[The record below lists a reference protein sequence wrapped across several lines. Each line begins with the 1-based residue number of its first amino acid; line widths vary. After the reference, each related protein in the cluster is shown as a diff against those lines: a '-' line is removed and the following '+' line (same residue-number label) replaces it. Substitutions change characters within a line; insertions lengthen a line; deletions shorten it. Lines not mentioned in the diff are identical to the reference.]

1 VILEARDNGH
11 PLSRAFFIVYDGVQT
26 RFSPRFERIM
36 LTRLKVKGFKNL
48 VDIDVRFGP
57 FTCIAGV
64 NGVGKSNLFDAI
76 HFLSLLSD
84 LKFLDAARFIR
95 DPSGQGDVPSLF
107 HRVGEGVDAE
117 MEFEAEMIVPPSSR
131 DDLGQKAEAG
141 ITFLKYRLM
150 LRLRA
155 GSEIAEGHTIELR
168 HEELTHI
175 NLNAAKAQL
184 WFPHSKSWRQ
194 SAVSGRRTGGSFI
207 STAQKESG
215 ETVISWHQDGHAGR
229 PHPLLASNAPR
240 TLLSSASAEYP
251 TALLARREMQ
261 SWRLLQFEPSSL
273 RKHDE
278 FNAPT
283 SLGRDGS
290 HLPATLYRL
299 TRQSDGAAN
308 GHAEPRVYS
317 RVSNRLAEL
326 IRNVRGI
333 GVDRDEKR
341 RLLTLQLTDLD
352 GTVHPAHVLSDGTLR
367 FLALAVLELDPQ
379 MLGLICLEEPEN
391 GIHPE
396 RIPAMLRLLK
406 DIAADPEVEA
416 GPDNPLRQVI
426 INTHSP
432 SVVSQVDDADLLVA
446 DSMEH
451 VEEDGTR
458 FQGVRFSCLP
468 DTWREEDGVRPIARG
483 TLGSYLNPVPPPLE
497 HAEPASIRK
506 ALVKP
511 RPVKDRRDLQPC
523 FEFPEEG
530 TLA

>member
-1 VILEARDNGH
+1 
-11 PLSRAFFIVYDGVQT
+11 
-26 RFSPRFERIM
+26 M

-48 VDIDVRFGP
+48 VDVDVRFGP

-84 LKFLDAARFIR
+84 KKFLDAARFIR
-95 DPSGQGDVPSLF
+95 DPSGNGDVQSLF

-117 MEFEAEMIVPPSSR
+117 MEFEAEMIVPAWGR
-131 DDLGQKAEAG
+131 DDLGQKASAA
-141 ITFLKYRLM
+141 ITFLKYHLV
-150 LRLRA
+150 LRLRE
-155 GSEIAEGHTIELR
+155 GSEDSEGYSIELKK
-168 HEELTHI
+168 EELTHI
-175 NLNAAKAQL
+175 NRTGAKDNL
-184 WFPHSKSWRQ
+184 KFPHSPFWRESVVKGQ
-194 SAVSGRRTGGSFI
+194 RRGGPFI
-207 STAQKESG
+207 STEIKESS
-215 ETVISWHQDGHAGR
+215 EVIISWHQDGHAGR
-229 PHPLLASNAPR
+229 PHPLLATNAPR
-240 TLLSSASAEYP
+240 TLLSSAAAEYP
-251 TALLARREMQ
+251 TAVLARKEMQ
-261 SWRLLQFEPSSL
+261 SWRLLQLEPSSL

-283 SLGRDGS
+283 SLGMDGS
-290 HLPATLYRL
+290 HLPATLHRL
-299 TRQSDGAAN
+299 ARHSDGAAN
-308 GHAEPRVYS
+308 GHVEPRIYS
-317 RVSNRLAEL
+317 LVSNRLAEL
-326 IRNVRGI
+326 IRNVKGI

-341 RLLTLQLTDLD
+341 RLLTLQLADLD

-396 RIPAMLRLLK
+396 LIPAMLRLLK
-406 DIAADPEVEA
+406 DIAADPEEEA

-446 DSMEH
+446 DGMEH
-451 VEEDGTR
+451 VAEDGTR
-458 FQGVRFSCLP
+458 FQGVRFSYLP
-468 DTWREEDGVRPIARG
+468 ETWREEDGVRPIARG
-483 TLGSYLNPVPPPLE
+483 TLGSYLNPVPPPKD

-523 FEFPEEG
+523 FEFMEEG
-530 TLA
+530 VQA